1 MAAELTEIL
10 LNAQS
15 IDGTVRNLAE
25 DTIRKFQENHLPTF
39 LLSLSAE
46 LANDGKPTESRM
58 LAGLVLKNALDAREP
73 SKKAELA
80 KRWIS
85 IDEDVRKQIKEFLL
99 LTLSSHISDA
109 RCTSSQVISRIA
121 CIELPLNQ
129 WQELVRILLLNMGQ
143 SQGESPDRLKQATLE
158 TLGYLCE
165 EISTNVLSQGQVN
178 SILTAVVQGMNA
190 TERSD
195 EVRLYATRALNNAI
209 MFAESNFNN
218 DAERDYILKV
228 VCEATASSNTKVRL
242 AAFECLV
249 SIASAYYSK
258 LASYMKDLFIITAKA
273 IKEDNEHVALQA
285 IEFWST
291 ICDEEIDILEG
302 SGAYVNG
309 DLNAP
314 CSYFIKQALPV
325 LVPML
330 LETLLKQVDGQDQDE
345 GAWNISMAGGT
356 CLGLISRTVGDEIV
370 PFVVP
375 FVEDNITKPEWR
387 RREAATYAF
396 GSILEGPSPDKLSSF
411 VDVAL
416 NFLLHAM
423 KDESNHVKSTTAWT
437 LGRIFEFMHDSH
449 IRITI
454 VDESKFPY
462 ILSVL
467 IESLKDIPTVAE
479 KSCGALYHLIHG
491 YLKENVS
498 SSIFIPLFPDV
509 VHALLIAA
517 QRSDAGES
525 RLRVSAYETLNEV
538 VSCSSE
544 ETASIVIQ
552 LVPVLM
558 SQLDVALNMKNASS
572 EEREA
577 RYELQGLLCG
587 CLQVVIQKLTC
598 FASAKCG
605 LHHYSN
611 QLMNLFLQ
619 VLACRSSAVHEEA
632 MLAIG
637 AVAYLAGETFIK
649 HMQDLIPYLEIGLQ
663 NYDEHEVCAVTIGV
677 TGDLCRALDYK
688 ILPFCDSIVTV
699 LLQNL
704 SCDQLHRSVKPLI
717 FSCFGDI
724 ALAIGENFNRY
735 LVYTMPM
742 LRSAAEFIM
751 QSRFEDDDG
760 VEFANQLRSGI
771 LEAYSGIFQGFKSST
786 KSQILMPYTG
796 HILEFLESIYQERD
810 MDDTVTKAAVGV
822 LGDLADTLGV
832 SAAPLL
838 RQSVFYRDF
847 VDECLSSDDCMIKE
861 TAEWAQLTVRRVVSG

>member
-1 MAAELTEIL
+1 MAVEVTEIL

-39 LLSLSAE
+39 LVSLSAE
-46 LANDGKPTESRM
+46 LANDRKPTESRM

-73 SKKAELA
+73 SKKTELA

-85 IDEDVRKQIKEFLL
+85 IDEGVRKQIKEFLL
-99 LTLSSHISDA
+99 LTLFSHISDA
-109 RCTSSQVISRIA
+109 RSTSSQVISRIA
-121 CIELPLNQ
+121 CIELPLSQ
-129 WQELVRILLLNMGQ
+129 WQDLVRVLLLNMGE
-143 SQGESPDRLKQATLE
+143 SQGESSDRVRQATLE

-165 EISTNVLSQGQVN
+165 EISANVLSQDQVN

-190 TERSD
+190 AERSD
-195 EVRLYATRALNNAI
+195 DVRLYASQSLNNAI

-218 DAERDYILKV
+218 DTEREYILKV
-228 VCEATASSNTKVRL
+228 VCEATTSSNTKIRL

-258 LASYMKDLFIITAKA
+258 LVSYMKDLFIITAKA
-273 IKEDNEHVALQA
+273 IKEDDEPVALQA

-291 ICDEEIDILEG
+291 ICDEEIDILEE
-302 SGAYVNG
+302 SEAYVNG
-309 DLNAP
+309 VPNTP
-314 CSYFIKQALPV
+314 CFYFIKQALPV

-330 LETLLKQVDGQDQDE
+330 LETLLKQEDGQDQDE

-356 CLGLISRTVGDEIV
+356 CLGLIARAVGDEIV

-375 FVEDNITKPEWR
+375 FVEENITKPEWR

-449 IRITI
+449 IKISI
-454 VDESKFPY
+454 VNESKFPH

-467 IESLKDIPTVAE
+467 IESLRDVPTVAE
-479 KSCGALYHLIHG
+479 KSY
-491 YLKENVS
+491 VM
-498 SSIFIPLFPDV
+498 
-509 VHALLIAA
+509 HALLIAA

-525 RLRVSAYETLNEV
+525 RLRVSACETLNEV
-538 VSCSSE
+538 VRCSSE

-558 SQLDVALNMKNASS
+558 SQLDGSLNMQDLPS

-577 RYELQGLLCG
+577 RYELQALLCG

-598 FASAKCG
+598 FSSTKCG
-605 LHHYSN
+605 LLHCSD
-611 QLMNLFLQ
+611 QLMSLFIR

-637 AVAYLAGETFIK
+637 ALAYLVGENFIK
-649 HMQDLIPYLEIGLQ
+649 HMQDLSSFLEMGLR

-677 TGDLCRALDYK
+677 TGDLCRALDDK
-688 ILPFCDSIVTV
+688 ILPFCDSIMTV

-735 LVYTMPM
+735 LVCTMPM

-751 QSRFEDDDG
+751 QSRFEDDEG
-760 VEFANQLRSGI
+760 IEFANQLRSGI
-771 LEAYSGIFQGFKSST
+771 LEAYSGIFQGFKSSSSKT
-786 KSQILMPYTG
+786 QILMPYAG
-796 HILEFLESIYQERD
+796 HILEFLESIYQERE
-810 MDDTVTKAAVGV
+810 MDDTVTKAAIGV

-847 VDECLSSDDCMIKE
+847 VDECLSSDDYMIKE